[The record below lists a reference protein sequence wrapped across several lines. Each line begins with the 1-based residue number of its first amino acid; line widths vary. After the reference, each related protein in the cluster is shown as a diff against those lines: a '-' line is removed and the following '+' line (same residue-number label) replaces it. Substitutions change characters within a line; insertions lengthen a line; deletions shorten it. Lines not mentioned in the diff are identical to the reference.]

1 MALTVSTE
9 PMEQRQMALRVE
21 VDQDRVEQELHKA
34 ARKLAGRY
42 RIPGFRQGKAPY
54 NILVQYV
61 GLPALFQEFLEP
73 LGQEIYPKA
82 LEEAKLEPY
91 APGVLDV
98 ESLEPLTYKF
108 VVPLEPEIDLGDYRS
123 LRVDETPVEV
133 TDEEVNARL
142 EEYRNEFSTSGEV
155 SRPSQYGDLITLDV
169 KSVIPAAEEGGD
181 ETVVLDETDW
191 DVTPDEENPMDPPGF
206 DEALLGLKAGDEK
219 DFSLSWPEDSQS
231 IYAGKE
237 ANFHVKIH
245 KIQGSD
251 QPALDD
257 SFAQMVGPEFET
269 LDALKQNIRETL
281 TESKAQEGDDAY
293 LEKVLDT
300 LMSQSKLEYPP
311 TVVEDQIDTMVNTL
325 DRQLREYG
333 IENLEQYLKQVGQTM
348 EEYRDSIRPQAEIMA
363 KRNLVISEIYRQEG
377 ISISESEIDE
387 RIDRML
393 GIQPGAAEAGSEAAA
408 EEEASGEEADVEAA
422 GTEDADSESV
432 EAHDVEAH
440 EHDHEHDHDHDHHH
454 HEHDHEHDHNHDH
467 GEPANN
473 ADTMRALRDMMK
485 SGSGRAVL
493 ESQILQEHSIE
504 RLLAIA
510 RGQEVPDR
518 PEPKAE
524 EVAVAESAPVE
535 AAESS
540 AAETSTDE
548 DAAE

>member
-1 MALTVSTE
+1 MALQVSTE

-21 VDQDRVEQELHKA
+21 IDQDRVDQELKKA
-34 ARKLAGRY
+34 ARKLAGKY

-123 LRVDETPVEV
+123 LRVEETPTEV

-155 SRPSQYGDLITLDV
+155 NRPSQYGDLITLDV
-169 KSVIPAAEEGGD
+169 KSVIPAAEEGGED
-181 ETVVLDETDW
+181 TVVLDETDW

-206 DEALLGLKAGDEK
+206 DEALLGLKPGDEK
-219 DFSLSWPEDSQS
+219 DFMLSWPEDSQS

-237 ANFHVKIH
+237 AHFHVKIH
-245 KIQGSD
+245 KIQGTD

-257 SFAQMVGPEFET
+257 SFAQMVGPEFQT
-269 LDALKQNIRETL
+269 LDDLKQNIRETIL
-281 TESKAQEGDDAY
+281 ESKKQEGDDAY
-293 LEKVLDT
+293 LEKVLDA
-300 LMSQSKLEYPP
+300 LLEQSKLEYPP
-311 TVVEDQIDTMVNTL
+311 TVVEDQIDTMVSTME
-325 DRQLREYG
+325 RQLREYG
-333 IENLEQYLKQVGQTM
+333 IENLQQYLQQVGQTM
-348 EEYRDSIRPQAEIMA
+348 EEYRDSVRPQAELMA
-363 KRNLVISEIYRQEG
+363 KRNLLISEIYRQEG
-377 ISISESEIDE
+377 ISVNDEEIDE

-393 GIQPGAAEAGSEAAA
+393 GIQPGATELDSEASEETAKELAAVENALEAAEA
-408 EEEASGEEADVEAA
+408 EADTHEL
-422 GTEDADSESV
+422 S
-432 EAHDVEAH
+432 HDHEHEHHHHHDHDH
-440 EHDHEHDHDHDHHH
+440 EHDHEH
-454 HEHDHEHDHNHDH
+454 
-467 GEPANN
+467 GEPMSN

-518 PEPKAE
+518 PAPKADE
-524 EVAVAESAPVE
+524 APAAESAPAE
-535 AAESS
+535 SAPAESS
-540 AAETSTDE
+540 ADE
-548 DAAE
+548 EAA